1 MRIAVMGAGAVGG
14 YFGGLLARGGNDVTL
29 IARGAHLEAI
39 LSRGLEVRSHW
50 GDFRVGVK
58 ATDDARTVG
67 PVDLAILSV
76 KNYHNAA
83 AIPALKELA
92 GDSTSII
99 TLQNGV
105 EGYEMLAKALG
116 KERVLPGAAYVE
128 LQIEAPGIIRQTGEV
143 ARIVFGEI
151 GGRETPTARRIL
163 ETFQAAGIPTGLSS
177 DIVKELWTKLL
188 FISTLAGVTSAAR
201 ASMSELLKHEEA
213 REIIVAAMR
222 EVEAVGRARGVK
234 LDADVVENTMEYMET
249 SAKDLHAS
257 MYTDLEMG
265 RPLELDALNGAV
277 ARIGEEV
284 GVPTP
289 LNSFLYSV
297 LVAHK
302 DGTMGRGR

>member
-29 IARGAHLEAI
+29 IARGAHLEAV
-39 LSRGLEVRSHW
+39 LSRGLEVKSHW

-58 ATDDARTVG
+58 ATDDPRTVG
-67 PVDLAILSV
+67 LVDLAILSV
-76 KNYHNAA
+76 KSYHNAA

-92 GDSTSII
+92 GESTSIL

-105 EGYEMLAKALG
+105 EGYEMLAK
-116 KERVLPGAAYVE
+116 ERVLPGAAYIE
-128 LQIEAPGIIRQTGEV
+128 LQIEAPGTIRQTGEV

-151 GGRETPTARRIL
+151 GGGEAPRARRIL
-163 ETFQAAGIPTGLSS
+163 ETFQAAGIPTELSS

-188 FISTLAGVTSAAR
+188 FISTMAGVTSAAR
-201 ASMSELLKHEEA
+201 ASMSELLKHREA

-234 LDADVVENTMEYMET
+234 LDADVVEKTMEYMQT
-249 SAKDLHAS
+249 SEKDLHAS
-257 MYTDLEMG
+257 MYTDLELG

-277 ARIGEEV
+277 VRIGGEV

-289 LNSFLYSV
+289 VNSFLCSV

-302 DGTMGRGR
+302 DGTVSQGRQEPC